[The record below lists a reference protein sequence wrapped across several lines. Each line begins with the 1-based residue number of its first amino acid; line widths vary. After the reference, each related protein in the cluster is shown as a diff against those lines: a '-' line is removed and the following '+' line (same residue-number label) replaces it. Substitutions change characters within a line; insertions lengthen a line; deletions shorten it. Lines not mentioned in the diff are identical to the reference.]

1 MKKTTAVLSVLIFF
15 LTSSMSYAGMGSYM
29 SNVMSQFS
37 NLSPHAYHMQQRGF
51 FVGGTM
57 KIPPMGEEIQPL
69 SITLPSFK
77 NNSCGGIDAT
87 MGGFSYLNFHYLVQ
101 KLQGIIQAAPALAF
115 EIAIKVLSEKLGG
128 VMNVLEAATDAINGL
143 NFNSCTAM
151 NGIVT
156 TASNAI
162 TNMIN
167 GASQNTVNG
176 TANGGNNWFGAA
188 ITNAYDS
195 VKNSFDSWIS
205 NIEETATSQ
214 EQAADSDAS
223 QHASEYAGGI
233 NSNGLLNTVSSDLG
247 NLPSGFIRMMRY
259 YLGDVYA
266 VENTTPPQTSNGTT
280 SSNGTGYILRVLEP
294 CGQDASPQQFVAD
307 LANDTMHEISFN
319 QLLDGDCDGVTVNG
333 NTLSLFKQT
342 QQNLI
347 NIAESLTPGSGV
359 VVSQQTQ
366 NLINISPIP
375 VYAFIRDATLVDNIS
390 GGPSSDL
397 TDVLSEQLAKPVAIS
412 IAAEFGG
419 YFIEQVAAAASRA
432 EARMSMSSKKED
444 TKAINSYIKQLEKT
458 ETAVE
463 QVQNQAMEQARQIYG
478 SFMQRYTQM
487 QQIIDQNAMKYQME
501 AQLKF
506 AKRGRG
512 L

>member
-1 MKKTTAVLSVLIFF
+1 MKKITAVLSIFIFF

-69 SITLPSFK
+69 SITLPNFK

-87 MGGFSYLNFHYLVQ
+87 MGGFAYLNFNYLVQ

-128 VMNVLEAATDAINGL
+128 VMNVLEAVSDAINGL

-167 GASQNTVNG
+167 GATQNTVNG
-176 TANGGNNWFGAA
+176 TSGGGSNWFGAA

-205 NIEETATSQ
+205 NIKNTITSQ
-214 EQAADSDAS
+214 EAAVDSNATK
-223 QHASEYAGGI
+223 HASEYAGGI

-266 VENTTPPQTSNGTT
+266 VGNTNGTS
-280 SSNGTGYILRVLEP
+280 SSNSTGYILRVLEP

-307 LANDTMHEISFN
+307 LANDTMHEISFS
-319 QLLDGDCDGVTVNG
+319 QLLDGDCEGVTVNG
-333 NTLSLFKQT
+333 KTLSLFQQT

-432 EARMSMSSKKED
+432 EARMSMASKKED

-487 QQIIDQNAMKYQME
+487 QQIIDQNAMKYI
-501 AQLKF
+501 LYP
-506 AKRGRG
+506 
-512 L
+512 

>member
-57 KIPPMGEEIQPL
+57 KIPPIGEEIQPL

-128 VMNVLEAATDAINGL
+128 VMNVLEAVTDAINGL

-167 GASQNTVNG
+167 GATQNTVNG
-176 TANGGNNWFGAA
+176 TSGGDSNWFGAA
-188 ITNAYDS
+188 MTNAYDS

-205 NIEETATSQ
+205 NIKNTITSQ
-214 EQAADSDAS
+214 EAAVDSNATK
-223 QHASEYAGGI
+223 HASEYAGGI
-233 NSNGLLNTVSSDLG
+233 NSNGLLNTVASDL
-247 NLPSGFIRMMRY
+247 NLPSDFIKMMRY

-266 VENTTPPQTSNGTT
+266 VENTNGTT
-280 SSNGTGYILRVLEP
+280 SSNSTGYILRVLEP

-307 LANDTMHEISFN
+307 LANDTMHEISFS
-319 QLLDGDCDGVTVNG
+319 QLLNGDCEGVTVSGDN
-333 NTLSLFKQT
+333 LSLVQQT

-347 NIAESLTPGSGV
+347 NIAGSLTPGNGTA
-359 VVSQQTQ
+359 VSQQTQ

-444 TKAINSYIKQLEKT
+444 TKAINSYIKQLENT

-512 L
+512 I